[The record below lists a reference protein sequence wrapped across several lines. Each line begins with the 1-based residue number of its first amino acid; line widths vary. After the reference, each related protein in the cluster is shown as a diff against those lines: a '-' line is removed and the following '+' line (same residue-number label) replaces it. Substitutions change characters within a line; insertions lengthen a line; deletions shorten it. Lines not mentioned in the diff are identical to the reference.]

1 MENVLFME
9 DTSGFHGRSG
19 SFLIQPSHPQ
29 RLATAMKTSILVN
42 AISKACSSCTISIVI
57 SLSKTLVFSCKA
69 EVLKHF
75 VGLQRVQLMCA
86 FQPGVAK
93 FPFLKTDRPNHS
105 LVIKTSLLI
114 KTIQPDQSNPKQYAQ
129 RWFLSKNSWKKP
141 LSLSKWLVRQW
152 FGQPPVRTQWLCKA
166 PLYYVSITDKNT
178 LYVQLFGP

>member
-1 MENVLFME
+1 ME

-57 SLSKTLVFSCKA
+57 SLSKTLVFSCKT

-114 KTIQPDQSNPKQYAQ
+114 KTIQPDQSNPKWYTRM
-129 RWFLSKNSWKKP
+129 RWCFSKRKKP
-141 LSLSKWLVRQW
+141 LE
-152 FGQPPVRTQWLCKA
+152 KA
-166 PLYYVSITDKNT
+166 DFIC
-178 LYVQLFGP
+178 